1 LGIFARLTFAI
12 LVIGSAVMWWIL
24 GYLADK
30 NKKQKEE
37 SLSNGVHKSKFQQ
50 RLEELAEE
58 QKRKRTP

>member
-1 LGIFARLTFAI
+1 M
-12 LVIGSAVMWWIL
+12 IGSAVMWWIL